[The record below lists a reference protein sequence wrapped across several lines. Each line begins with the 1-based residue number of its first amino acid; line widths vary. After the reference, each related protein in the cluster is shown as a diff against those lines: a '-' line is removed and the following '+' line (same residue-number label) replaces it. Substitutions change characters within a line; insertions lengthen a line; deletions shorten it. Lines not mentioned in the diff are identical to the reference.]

1 MSGLISVDEALALI
15 SDHRPATSVRTVP
28 LKDALGERL
37 AAPVMALRTQPPQAV
52 SAMDGYAVRLS
63 DVGEPNARLQI
74 IGAAPAGHP
83 FEGQVSAGEVVRVFT
98 GSVIP
103 EGADHV
109 VIQEDTERD
118 GDQLISLE
126 GQSVSKHI
134 RAAGIDFSEGD
145 TLIEKDTVLS
155 PLHLAMA
162 AASNNATLTVHSRLK
177 VGLLS
182 NGDELKPPGSD
193 LKPGEIINSNPY
205 GLSGLIEA
213 WGGEAVDLGIAS
225 DSVEA
230 IHALMDQHSDIDV
243 YVPIGGASVGDHD
256 HMRGAFRARGFEPI
270 FEKIAVRPG
279 KPTWFSKSENA
290 LVLGLPGNPA
300 SAMVCAHLFLAPLL
314 GAAGSKRQIKGRLTR
329 EIRDNGPREHFM
341 RARAELSAD
350 GIIDV
355 TPAASQDS
363 SLLHPFLAC
372 NALLR
377 RRPSSAG
384 EQTGAIVDAVL
395 IGDLV

>member
-15 SDHRPATSVRTVP
+15 SDHRPATSARTVR
-28 LKDALGERL
+28 LKEALGERL

-63 DVGEPNARLQI
+63 DVGEPNARLHV

-83 FEGQVSAGEVVRVFT
+83 FEGRVSAGEAVRIFT

-109 VIQEDTERD
+109 IIQENTERY
-118 GDQLISLE
+118 GDQLTSLE
-126 GQSVSKHI
+126 GQSVARHI

-145 TLIEKDTVLS
+145 TLIEQDTVLS
-155 PLHLAMA
+155 PLHLAVA
-162 AASNNATLTVHSRLK
+162 AASNNATLSVHSRLK

-193 LKPGEIINSNPY
+193 LNPGEIINSNPY
-205 GLSGLIEA
+205 GLSGLIES

-230 IHALMDQHSDIDV
+230 IHALMDRHSDIDI

-256 HMRGAFRARGFEPI
+256 HMRGAFRSRGFEPI

-279 KPTWFSKSENA
+279 KPTWFSKSNNA

-300 SAMVCAHLFLAPLL
+300 SAMVCAYLFLAPLL
-314 GAAGSKRQIKGRLTR
+314 GAAGSTRRIKCRLTR
-329 EIRDNGPREHFM
+329 DVQDNGPREHFM
-341 RARAELSAD
+341 RARAELTTD
-350 GIIDV
+350 GTIEV
-355 TPAASQDS
+355 TPATSQDS
-363 SLLHPFLAC
+363 SLLHPFMAC

-377 RRPSSAG
+377 RQPNAAG
-384 EQTGAIVDAVL
+384 APTGTIVDAVL
-395 IGDLV
+395 IGDLA